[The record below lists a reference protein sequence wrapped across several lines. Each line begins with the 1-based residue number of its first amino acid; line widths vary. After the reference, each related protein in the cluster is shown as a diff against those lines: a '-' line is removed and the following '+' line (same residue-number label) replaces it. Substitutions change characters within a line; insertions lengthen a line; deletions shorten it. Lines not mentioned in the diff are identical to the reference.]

1 MNNPTGDAENETAL
15 PPGAAG
21 STPGESGESGE
32 GEGGEALPPV
42 EESLVEQAAEMAR
55 QAGALTLNWFR
66 RATLEVDAK
75 QDGSPVTEADRAA
88 ESFLRAQLA
97 DRHPADGIVGEE
109 HGVAPGRNGKTWFID
124 PIDGTES
131 FIRRIPLYATL
142 LAMRDEHGMAVGVIN
157 LPALGHTVAA
167 GRGRGCFRDGSPVR
181 VSDCS
186 EMEGAM
192 FTTTGFDLLR
202 GEVAER
208 LRRSPVKIRGWGDA
222 YGYSLVATGMAEA
235 MYDPI
240 AAPWDLAPMA
250 VIIPEAGGT
259 FTDRNGVSDFRA
271 GSGLASNGL
280 LHQPL
285 LELVCQHPGDPDGE

>member
-1 MNNPTGDAENETAL
+1 MNNPTGDAEETPL

-21 STPGESGESGE
+21 SAPGESGESGE
-32 GEGGEALPPV
+32 GEGGDAPPPV
-42 EESLVEQAAEMAR
+42 EEILVEQAAEMAR
-55 QAGALTLNWFR
+55 RAGDLTLNWFR
-66 RATLEVDAK
+66 RAALDVDAK

-97 DRHPADGIVGEE
+97 DRHPADGMVGEE
-109 HGVAPGRNGKTWFID
+109 HGVTPGRSGRTWFID

-131 FIRRIPLYATL
+131 FIRGIPLYATL
-142 LAMRDEHGMAVGVIN
+142 LALRDEHGMAVGVIN
-157 LPALGHTVAA
+157 LPALGNTVAA
-167 GRGRGCFRDGSPVR
+167 GRGRGCFLNGSPAR
-181 VSDCS
+181 VSDRS
-186 EMEGAM
+186 AMEGAM
-192 FTTTGFDLLR
+192 IATTGFDLLR

-208 LRRSPVKIRGWGDA
+208 LHGSPAKIRGWGDA
-222 YGYSLVATGMAEA
+222 YGYSLVATGAAEA

-250 VIIPEAGGT
+250 VIIPEAGGI

-285 LELVCQHPGDPDGE
+285 LELVSRRPGDPNGE

>member
-1 MNNPTGDAENETAL
+1 MNNPTGDAENEITL
-15 PPGAAG
+15 PPSAAG
-21 STPGESGESGE
+21 TTAGEA
-32 GEGGEALPPV
+32 GEGGDAPPPV

-66 RATLEVDAK
+66 QATLEVDAK

-142 LAMRDEHGMAVGVIN
+142 LAMRDEHGMAVGVID

-167 GRGRGCFRDGSPVR
+167 GRGRGCFLDGSPAR
-181 VSDCS
+181 VSDRS

-202 GEVAER
+202 REVAER
-208 LRRSPVKIRGWGDA
+208 LHRSPVKIRGWGDA
-222 YGYSLVATGMAEA
+222 YGYSLVAAGLVEA

-250 VIIPEAGGT
+250 VIIPESGGI

-285 LELVCQHPGDPDGE
+285 LELVSQRPGDPNGE